1 MQNYFGSIVTFCEI
15 INADL
20 KTTEQ
25 PETMGFVYLS
35 TSPLLSHLTSDDC
48 FHMAHS
54 GALSVMIEH
63 KVTVHK

>member
-1 MQNYFGSIVTFCEI
+1 MQNDLGSIVTFCKI
-15 INADL
+15 INANL

-35 TSPLLSHLTSDDC
+35 ASPPFSHLTRDYC

-63 KVTVHK
+63 KVTLHK